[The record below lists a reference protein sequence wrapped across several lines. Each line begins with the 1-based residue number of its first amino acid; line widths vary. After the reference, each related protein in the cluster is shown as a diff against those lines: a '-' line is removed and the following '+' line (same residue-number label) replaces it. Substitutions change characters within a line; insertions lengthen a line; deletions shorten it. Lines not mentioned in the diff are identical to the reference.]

1 MEHFRLN
8 IIFTGQLFVLL
19 FLNSIISFIEV
30 DNFYVDKSIFSL
42 WLMVFLAPPSCF
54 PTYCKVMKM
63 FSKIFF

>member
-42 WLMVFLAPPSCF
+42 WLMVFLAPLHAF
-54 PTYCKVMKM
+54 LPTAR
-63 FSKIFF
+63 S